1 MGGRPN
7 NKGPTI
13 KAIILAINTKLDGAF
28 CSSGEVN
35 HAISRADKDVE
46 LQIYRATHVPHPPP
60 VRLAK
65 ELLVPIDQLS

>member
-35 HAISRADKDVE
+35 HAISRAGSA
-46 LQIYRATHVPHPPP
+46 RAEMKTFED
-60 VRLAK
+60 RLS
-65 ELLVPIDQLS
+65 E